1 MSEQNQQPNQEQPVA
16 ETVTS
21 PAPAPATME
30 TSAEP
35 TSVVEQTPAP
45 PPTAPEDSP
54 APKVSYPSKQNK
66 PQNVQQPKA
75 VVKVTTAPE
84 ASDFERMVAKL
95 RIEGT
100 PAQISLI
107 SALDNY
113 IENMKPGRPIDGSA
127 GVAFQY
133 KLWNALHRV
142 IEDSP
147 TQEFNKLWNLV
158 VAYFRQ
164 HQKGVFNGQYVNRFS
179 EFWVR
184 SEDDLYSFQQ
194 LTNLLG
200 IAATDRQN
208 LTKLVSITKVVE
220 KTFTEVGRGRL
231 IGLYS

>member
-30 TSAEP
+30 VNAEP
-35 TSVVEQTPAP
+35 TPVVEQAP
-45 PPTAPEDSP
+45 PPPPEPVDSP
-54 APKVSYPSKQNK
+54 APKVSYPGKPNK
-66 PQNVQQPKA
+66 PQVVQQPKA
-75 VVKVTTAPE
+75 AVKVTTVPDVT
-84 ASDFERMVAKL
+84 DFDQLVGKL
-95 RIEGT
+95 RNSGT
-100 PAQISLI
+100 AAEVALI
-107 SALDNY
+107 TTLDSY

-142 IEDSP
+142 VEDSP

-158 VAYFRQ
+158 VAYFR
-164 HQKGVFNGQYVNRFS
+164 HYQKGVFNGQYVNRFA

-194 LTNLLG
+194 LTNLLS
-200 IAATDRQN
+200 IAATNPQY

>member
-1 MSEQNQQPNQEQPVA
+1 MSEENITQTEAVEAKVAEQSPVEIKQEQQAPA
-16 ETVTS
+16 ET
-21 PAPAPATME
+21 PLP
-30 TSAEP
+30 EP
-35 TSVVEQTPAP
+35 EQSVV
-45 PPTAPEDSP
+45 
-54 APKVSYPSKQNK
+54 PKVSYPSKQNK

-75 VVKVTTAPE
+75 VVKVTTPPD
-84 ASDFERMVAKL
+84 ASDFDTLVAKL
-95 RIEGT
+95 RTSGT
-100 PAQISLI
+100 AAEISLI
-107 SALDNY
+107 STMDNY
-113 IENMKPGRPIDGSA
+113 IEHMKPGRPIDGSA
-127 GVAFQY
+127 GVSFQY

-164 HQKGVFNGQYVNRFS
+164 YQKGVFNGQYVNRFS